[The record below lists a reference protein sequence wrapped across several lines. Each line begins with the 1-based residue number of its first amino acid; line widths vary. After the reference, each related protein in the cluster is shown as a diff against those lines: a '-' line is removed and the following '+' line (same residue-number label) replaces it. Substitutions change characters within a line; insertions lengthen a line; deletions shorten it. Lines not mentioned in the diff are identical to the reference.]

1 MGQIKNI
8 KLHIVTDIKTRN
20 NNNTSRQS
28 VICFGS
34 VQFITMYTNSL
45 VKLSNGLKT
54 GINGF
59 RFFSV
64 LPQQNVTLKD
74 VRLKLKSVTNIQK
87 ITKTMQMVSASKY
100 ARAERELKPARVIG
114 QGAKAVF
121 EAAELEQDASKPNH
135 LIIAISSDRGLC
147 GGIHSGVAKAVKA
160 YTLDNPDVDTK
171 LVLCG
176 DKVKAALQ
184 RTHPSNILCSLNEL
198 GRKPPLFEEASFI
211 AEQVVDSG
219 YEFDVCKMYYNRF
232 KSAIAYELTP
242 QDIHS
247 FTTLTTAESM
257 LQYDD
262 VDEAVLQNFYEFSL
276 ANLIFYGMKESAC
289 SEQSAR
295 MTAMDNA
302 TKNAGDMIAAL
313 QIVYNRTRQAV
324 ITTELIEIISG
335 TVALES
341 AD

>member
-1 MGQIKNI
+1 MM
-8 KLHIVTDIKTRN
+8 
-20 NNNTSRQS
+20 NTSNFVR
-28 VICFGS
+28 
-34 VQFITMYTNSL
+34 ITS
-45 VKLSNGLKT
+45 GLKNQGVRCLSLT
-54 GINGF
+54 
-59 RFFSV
+59 
-64 LPQQNVTLKD
+64 PQHQATLKD
-74 VRLKLKSVTNIQK
+74 VRIKLKSVTNIQK

-100 ARAERELKPARVIG
+100 ARAERELKPARVYG
-114 QGAKAVF
+114 AGAKAVF

-147 GGIHSGVAKAVKA
+147 GGIHSGVAKGIKA
-160 YTLDNPDVDTK
+160 YKEENPDVNTK

-184 RTHPSNILCSLNEL
+184 KTHGQMILCSLNEL
-198 GRKPPLFEEASFI
+198 GRKPPLFEEAAFI
-211 AEQVVDSG
+211 AEQVIDTG
-219 YEFDVCKMYYNRF
+219 YEFDVCKMFYNKF
-232 KSAIAYELTP
+232 KSAISYSMTP

-247 FTTLTTAESM
+247 FNTLTTAESM

-262 VDEAVLQNFYEFSL
+262 VDEDVLQNFYEFSL
-276 ANLIFYGMKESAC
+276 ANLVFYGMKESAC

-295 MTAMDNA
+295 MSAMDSA
-302 TKNAGDMIAAL
+302 TKNAGDMISAL

-335 TVALES
+335 CVALES

>member
-1 MGQIKNI
+1 
-8 KLHIVTDIKTRN
+8 
-20 NNNTSRQS
+20 
-28 VICFGS
+28 
-34 VQFITMYTNSL
+34 
-45 VKLSNGLKT
+45 
-54 GINGF
+54 
-59 RFFSV
+59 
-64 LPQQNVTLKD
+64 
-74 VRLKLKSVTNIQK
+74 
-87 ITKTMQMVSASKY
+87 
-100 ARAERELKPARVIG
+100 
-114 QGAKAVF
+114 
-121 EAAELEQDASKPNH
+121 
-135 LIIAISSDRGLC
+135 
-147 GGIHSGVAKAVKA
+147 
-160 YTLDNPDVDTK
+160 LDNPDVDTK